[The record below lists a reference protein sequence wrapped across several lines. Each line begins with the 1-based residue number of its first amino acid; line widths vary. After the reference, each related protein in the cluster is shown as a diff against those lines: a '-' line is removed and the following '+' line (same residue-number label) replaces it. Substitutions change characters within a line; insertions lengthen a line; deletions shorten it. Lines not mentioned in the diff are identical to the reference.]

1 MFVIDVDQR
10 GSRGA
15 EDLVPAAMRR
25 VEDVLRGPKGASTSL
40 VLPIE
45 RTVGDEFQCL
55 LRSAAGVIAVV
66 RDLVRVGGWSIG
78 VAVGAVEDPL
88 PDSVR
93 SARGQAFVL
102 ARTAVEEAKRA
113 RPSVAFRS
121 PNGRQSQEISAY
133 FRLLATLWKSRTDA
147 GWEAVDAMEASAPEL
162 TMSEVAPRMGISRQA
177 LGQRLQAGEWKV
189 EREAIPLLER
199 LLEEADRGSASD
211 Q

>member
-10 GSRGA
+10 GSRGT

-25 VEDVLRGPKGASTSL
+25 VEGVLRGPKGASTSL

-66 RDLVRVGGWSIG
+66 RDLVRIRGWSVG
-78 VAVGAVEDPL
+78 VAVGAVEYPL
-88 PDSVR
+88 PNSVR

-121 PNGRQSQEISAY
+121 PSGRQSQEISAY
-133 FRLLATLWKSRTDA
+133 FRLLATLWQTRTEA
-147 GWEAVDAMEASAPEL
+147 GWEAIDAMDASASEL
-162 TMSEVAPRMGISRQA
+162 TMSEVAPRMGITRQA
-177 LGQRLQAGEWKV
+177 LSQRLQAAEWKV

-199 LLEEADRGSASD
+199 LLEEADRGSSSD

>member
-1 MFVIDVDQR
+1 
-10 GSRGA
+10 
-15 EDLVPAAMRR
+15 MRR

-121 PNGRQSQEISAY
+121 PSGRQSQEISAY
-133 FRLLATLWKSRTDA
+133 FRLLATLWQTRTEA
-147 GWEAVDAMEASAPEL
+147 GWEAIDAMDASASEL
-162 TMSEVAPRMGISRQA
+162 TMSEVAPRMGITRQA
-177 LGQRLQAGEWKV
+177 LSQRLQAAEWKV

-199 LLEEADRGSASD
+199 LLEEADRGSSSRR
-211 Q
+211 

>member
-25 VEDVLRGPKGASTSL
+25 VEGVLRGPKGASTSL
-40 VLPIE
+40 VLPVE

-55 LRSAAGVIAVV
+55 LSSAAGVIAVV
-66 RDLVRVGGWSIG
+66 RDLVRIGGWSVG
-78 VAVGAVEDPL
+78 VAVGAVEYPL

>member
-25 VEDVLRGPKGASTSL
+25 VEGVLRGPKGASTSL
-40 VLPIE
+40 VLPVE

-55 LRSAAGVIAVV
+55 LSSAAGVIAVV
-66 RDLVRVGGWSIG
+66 RDLVRGGGWSVG

-102 ARTAVEEAKRA
+102 ARTAVEEA
-113 RPSVAFRS
+113 
-121 PNGRQSQEISAY
+121 
-133 FRLLATLWKSRTDA
+133 
-147 GWEAVDAMEASAPEL
+147 
-162 TMSEVAPRMGISRQA
+162 
-177 LGQRLQAGEWKV
+177 
-189 EREAIPLLER
+189 
-199 LLEEADRGSASD
+199 
-211 Q
+211 

>member
-177 LGQRLQAGEWKV
+177 LGQRLQAAEWKV

-199 LLEEADRGSASD
+199 LLEEADRGSSSRR
-211 Q
+211 

>member
-25 VEDVLRGPKGASTSL
+25 VEGVLRGPKGASTSL

>member
-25 VEDVLRGPKGASTSL
+25 VEGVLRGPKGASTSL
-40 VLPIE
+40 VLPVE

-55 LRSAAGVIAVV
+55 LSSAAGVIAVV
-66 RDLVRVGGWSIG
+66 RDLVRGGGWSVG

>member
-25 VEDVLRGPKGASTSL
+25 VEGVLRGPKGASTSL
-40 VLPIE
+40 VLPVE

-55 LRSAAGVIAVV
+55 LSSAAGVIAVV
-66 RDLVRVGGWSIG
+66 RDLVRGGGWSVG

-162 TMSEVAPRMGISRQA
+162 TMSEVAPRMGITRQA
-177 LGQRLQAGEWKV
+177 LSQRLQAAEWKV

-199 LLEEADRGSASD
+199 LLEEADRGSPSRR
-211 Q
+211 

>member
-1 MFVIDVDQR
+1 MFVIDADQR

-15 EDLVPAAMRR
+15 EDHVPAAMHR
-25 VEDVLRGPKGASTSL
+25 VEAVLESSTDGSASL
-40 VLPIE
+40 VLPVE

-55 LRSAAGVIAVV
+55 VNSTSGVIAVV
-66 RDLVRVGGWSIG
+66 RDLVRSGGWSIG
-78 VAVGAVEDPL
+78 VAAGAVEDPL

-162 TMSEVAPRMGISRQA
+162 TMSEVAPRMGITRQA
-177 LGQRLQAGEWKV
+177 LSQRLQAAEWKV

-199 LLEEADRGSASD
+199 LLEEADRGSPSRR
-211 Q
+211 